1 MKRTVLVVVLVA
13 LAAAAPAAA
22 LSPGVQKSAIG
33 AGRLRAY
40 ATVTPPAAVFGD
52 AITARVT
59 VVADRRWI
67 DPARLQVTTDFAP
80 YEQTRPPTV
89 VRTGSGRFA
98 QETWTWTL
106 RCLSEACV
114 PVKPPSNLFHA
125 FHFAPARV
133 RDVGAGG
140 HTEYKVAARFP
151 LVEEFSAISP
161 TIVTYLKNTKSILW
175 QYQLA
180 PATAS
185 AFRVPPAL
193 VFWAALCLAAVLG
206 AGGLALAA
214 RWVLRLRTPAAAAAP
229 ALPSSYL
236 ERALA
241 LFFWAN
247 ARGDETLQRKALERV
262 AGELPLDVMDLST
275 AARELAWSP
284 ERPEEDEVEAISE
297 RAGVP
302 AHHENGA
309 AE

>member
-1 MKRTVLVVVLVA
+1 MKRTVLVAVLVA

-22 LSPGVQKSAIG
+22 LNPGVQKSAIG

-40 ATVTPPAAVFGD
+40 ATVTPPVAVFGD
-52 AITARVT
+52 AVTARVT

-67 DPARLQVTTDFAP
+67 NPARLRVTTDFAP
-80 YEQTRPPTV
+80 YAQTKPPKV
-89 VRTGSGRFA
+89 VRTGTGRFA
-98 QETWTWTL
+98 EETWTWSL
-106 RCLSEACV
+106 RCLTEACV
-114 PVKPPSNLFHA
+114 PVKPPSGVYHE

-133 RDVGAGG
+133 RYIGAGG
-140 HTEYKVAARFP
+140 KTEYKVHAPFP
-151 LVEEFSAISP
+151 LVKEFSAISP
-161 TIVTYLKNTKSILW
+161 TIVTYLTNTKSILW

-180 PATAS
+180 PATAA

-193 VFWAALCLAAVLG
+193 VFWAALFLAALLG
-206 AGGLALAA
+206 AGGLALAV
-214 RWVLRLRTPAAAAAP
+214 RWALRFRAPAPAAAP
-229 ALPSSYL
+229 ALPPSYL

-262 AGELPLDVMDLST
+262 AGELPLDVIELSE

-284 ERPEEDEVEAISE
+284 ETPEEDEVEAISE

-302 AHHENGA
+302 AHHEDGA
-309 AE
+309 GE